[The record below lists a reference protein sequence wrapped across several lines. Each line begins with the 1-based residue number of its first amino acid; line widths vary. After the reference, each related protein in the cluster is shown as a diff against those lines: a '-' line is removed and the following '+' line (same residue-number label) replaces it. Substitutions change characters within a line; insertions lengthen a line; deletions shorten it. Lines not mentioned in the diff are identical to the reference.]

1 MNTRRNFLKTS
12 AFATAGILAAS
23 PFLSMAA
30 EGKNKLKNFGFISG
44 IAGEAMKADW
54 KGTLKQAV
62 EFGFTEIEG
71 GSNHASS
78 PQEFLIYCKEIGI
91 KPIAGALD
99 FKTKNEDLNTVFDN
113 LNELKM
119 KYAVVYWPWMGGGP
133 FMLDDCKKSA
143 EILNELGAKTK
154 QNGLQLLW
162 HNHDKE
168 FHKMEDG
175 LPFDYLMKNTDSKL
189 VQCELDI
196 YWVKKGGA
204 DPLEFLKKYDGRIP
218 VLHVKDMAAGP
229 EQDFICPGRGIIDFV
244 PIFAEA
250 KKQKIEHY
258 FVERDNEPD
267 GIGCLKSSGEF
278 LKNIRF

>member
-12 AFATAGILAAS
+12 AFATVGILAAS
-23 PFLSMAA
+23 PFLSIAA
-30 EGKNKLKNFGFISG
+30 EGKDKLKKFGFISG
-44 IAGEAMKADW
+44 IAGEVMKVDW
-54 KGTLKQAV
+54 KGTLKKAV

-71 GSNHASS
+71 GSDFASS
-78 PQEFLIYCKEIGI
+78 PQEFLSYCKQIGI
-91 KPIAGALD
+91 TQIAGGLD
-99 FKTKNEDLNTVFDN
+99 FKAKSEDLNKIFDN
-113 LNELKM
+113 LNELKL
-119 KYAVVYWPWMGGGP
+119 KYAVVYWPWLGGGP

-143 EILNELGAKTK
+143 EMLNELGAKAK
-154 QNGLQLLW
+154 QNGLPLLW
-162 HNHDKE
+162 HNHNKE
-168 FHKMEDG
+168 FLEMEEG

-204 DPLEFLKKYDGRIP
+204 DPLEFLKKYAGRIP
-218 VLHVKDMAAGP
+218 ILHIKDMASSP
-229 EQDFICPGRGIIDFV
+229 EQDFICPGSGIIDFA

-250 KKQKIEHY
+250 KKQGIEHY

>member
-12 AFATAGILAAS
+12 AFATAGILATS

-30 EGKNKLKNFGFISG
+30 GEKNKLKNFGFISG

-71 GSNHASS
+71 GSNHAGS
-78 PQEFLIYCKEIGI
+78 PQEFLSYCKEIGI

-99 FKTKNEDLNTVFDN
+99 FKTKNEDLNKVFDS

-133 FMLDDCKKSA
+133 FKLDDCKKSC
-143 EILNELGAKTK
+143 ERLNELGAKTK

-196 YWVKKGGA
+196 YWVKKGGD
-204 DPLEFLKKYDGRIP
+204 DPLEFLKKYAERIP
-218 VLHVKDMAAGP
+218 VLHVKNMAAGP

-250 KKQKIEHY
+250 RKQKIEHY

-278 LKNIRF
+278 LKNVRF